1 MTATTRRTL
10 SPRKTSVAGI
20 AAAGAAACALSLA
33 PHPAHAAEPTATPVS
48 AAAVTTAQITQQAHH
63 AEKAAHAKATKA
75 KKAGL
80 HTTATKTKKATHA
93 DPVAAIVKSPKYSNN
108 LDGWIKESLAIMKAK
123 HIPGSYDGL
132 HRNIMRESSGNP
144 HAQNNWDVN
153 AQNGIPSKG
162 LLQVIQPTFDTYH
175 VKGTKNSLTDPVANI
190 VAAANY
196 AADKYGSM
204 DNVNSAY

>member
-10 SPRKTSVAGI
+10 NLRRTAITGI
-20 AAAGAAACALSLA
+20 AAAGATACALSLA
-33 PHPAHAAEPTATPVS
+33 PHAHAAEPTPVTAS
-48 AAAVTTAQITQQAHH
+48 AAVTAQVAKQAHH
-63 AEKAAHAKATKA
+63 AEKAAHATPAVKHSPKA
-75 KKAGL
+75 K
-80 HTTATKTKKATHA
+80 HVDT
-93 DPVAAIVKSPKYSNN
+93 VAAIVKDKKYSNN

-175 VKGTKNSLTDPVANI
+175 VKGTKDSLTDPVANI

>member
-1 MTATTRRTL
+1 MTANARHTL
-10 SPRKTSVAGI
+10 NLRKTTITAI
-20 AAAGAAACALSLA
+20 ATAAAAACALTLA
-33 PHPAHAAEPTATPVS
+33 PHAHAAEHTPTAP
-48 AAAVTTAQITQQAHH
+48 AAASAVTAAQITKQADH
-63 AEKAAHAKATKA
+63 AAKAAHAKQAAHHTAA
-75 KKAGL
+75 KKAPS
-80 HTTATKTKKATHA
+80 AKHA
-93 DPVAAIVKSPKYSNN
+93 DAVTAIVKSTKYSNN

-123 HIPGSYDGL
+123 HIPGSYEGL